1 MNLTKNKNFIPFHV
15 DTDVLWF
22 QVTQYPAVGRLLSKI
37 PVPTHH
43 GEKYPYLLNTWK
55 KILDPSLKIILF
67 CSYPTR
73 CKLWH
78 LYECQVRTKIA
89 LTNNRQASWH
99 FFFCDSKFW
108 CWWLVVGE
116 VIHSGQFCRE
126 KLCFWIFFLNLRHFE
141 VLMAWN
147 FKW

>member
-1 MNLTKNKNFIPFHV
+1 MSDSFLYIKKNQLYHPFFHACFWSSMNLTKNKNFIPFHV

-22 QVTQYPAVGRLLSKI
+22 QLTQYPAVGRLLSKI

-78 LYECQVRTKIA
+78 SYPCQVRTKIA
-89 LTNNRQASWH
+89 LTNNSQPSWH
-99 FFFCDSKFW
+99 FFFCDSQFW
-108 CWWLVVGE
+108 CWWLVQRGE
-116 VIHSGQFCRE
+116 
-126 KLCFWIFFLNLRHFE
+126 
-141 VLMAWN
+141 
-147 FKW
+147 